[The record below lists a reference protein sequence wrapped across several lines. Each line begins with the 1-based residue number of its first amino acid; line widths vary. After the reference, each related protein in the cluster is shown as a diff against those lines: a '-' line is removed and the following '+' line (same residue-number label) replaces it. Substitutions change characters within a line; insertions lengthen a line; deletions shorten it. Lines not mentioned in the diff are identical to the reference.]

1 MPDLPSHLH
10 PLFFGIQMWHLS
22 SLPYIFTP
30 QYLHICNIFAR
41 RKFVQIHHYNIL
53 IKDFKKST
61 RTSKKVSICI
71 ILRC

>member
-10 PLFFGIQMWHLS
+10 PLCFGIQMWHLS

-41 RKFVQIHHYNIL
+41 RKFVQ
-53 IKDFKKST
+53 ST
-61 RTSKKVSICI
+61 TITY
-71 ILRC
+71 